1 MKRMREFA
9 FFFFAQA
16 LSYAVITWNFRA
28 TAQARY
34 AHMFIS
40 DMGCAFLGFTLIKK
54 VAETKSRVAM
64 TGYVLGGACGSLL
77 SAWVSKAVFG
87 Q

>member
-1 MKRMREFA
+1 MNRIREFG
-9 FFFFAQA
+9 FFYFAQA
-16 LSYAVITWNFRA
+16 LSYAVITWNYRA

-40 DMGCAFLGFTLIKK
+40 DMGCAFLGFVLIRK
-54 VAETKSRVAM
+54 VAEAKSKAAM
-64 TGYVLGGACGSLL
+64 AGYVLGGACGSLL
-77 SAWVSKAVFG
+77 SAWLSKIVFG